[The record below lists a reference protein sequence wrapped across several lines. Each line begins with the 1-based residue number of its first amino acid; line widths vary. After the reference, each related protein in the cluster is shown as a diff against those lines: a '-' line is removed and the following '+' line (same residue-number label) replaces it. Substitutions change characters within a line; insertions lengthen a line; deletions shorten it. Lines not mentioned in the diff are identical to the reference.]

1 LHTAAP
7 VKLRVTIDKINTPQ
21 RLVARGGSW
30 LNQTTFKADKND
42 GRAQLER
49 HVLFCRRTPVEL
61 PLSDIAV
68 TSVTDAASGAEIYL
82 PVVRTRAGETLALPG
97 TEHEEADEVAGHLRD
112 LLGLH

>member
-1 LHTAAP
+1 M
-7 VKLRVTIDKINTPQ
+7 TILESTPQ
-21 RLVARGGSW
+21 RLVVRGGSW
-30 LNQTTFKADKND
+30 LNQTTFKADKNE

-49 HVLFCRRTPVEL
+49 HILFWRRTPVEL
-61 PLSDIAV
+61 PLSDIADVAV